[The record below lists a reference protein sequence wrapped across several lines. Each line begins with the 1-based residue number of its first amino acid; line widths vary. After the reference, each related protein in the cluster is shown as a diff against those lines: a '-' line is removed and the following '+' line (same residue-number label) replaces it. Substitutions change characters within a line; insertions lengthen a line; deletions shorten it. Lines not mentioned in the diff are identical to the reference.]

1 MKTTSR
7 TRPRVR
13 RDERLEATVVR
24 DGEGFAALEEEWDA
38 LYEACP
44 KATPFQSW
52 AWLYSWWE
60 HYGDP
65 YELRLIA
72 VRDAGGNLVG
82 LVPLMLERRW
92 GRGRLLFVGHDLTDF
107 MDMLG
112 AEGWEEEVAEAAA
125 GALREMDGWQVAD
138 LQELRPGALAWA
150 LESRWEASRSRL
162 QQSTCP
168 VTEVRP
174 WEDLLMVLTQKR
186 RSSARQALRR
196 AERDS
201 VRPVLV
207 GAEEAEAAAGRLVAL
222 HRESWRGRS
231 IGLEHTTRRFE
242 KHMKAAVHRMTAREL
257 GAVSE
262 FRRDGEAVIAHFLI
276 FGRDFVGGYMLGAN
290 EEALKRYQ
298 FSSLCV
304 WDATNIA
311 RRKGLRYMNDLRGE
325 EAYKVRW
332 SSELV
337 PNHRLILGRHAIVL
351 AAYSR
356 WQVLRSKAMAYAG
369 SEKAPRWIKVAAAG
383 YRGLRS
389 WFQRYEGEPR

>member
-92 GRGRLLFVGHDLTDF
+92 GRGRLLFVGRGRAAYL
-107 MDMLG
+107 DMLG

-138 LQELRPGALAWA
+138 LQELRPTAAAWA
-150 LESRWEASRSRL
+150 LFRTWTPR
-162 QQSTCP
+162 
-168 VTEVRP
+168 VRAWQGYCTIVAVKP
-174 WEDLLMVLTQKR
+174 WEEVVAQLSRNHRSTVR
-186 RSSARQALRR
+186 RAVRR
-196 AERDS
+196 AEGTRWTLAS
-201 VRPVLV
+201 PEVVER
-207 GAEEAEAAAGRLVAL
+207 AAGTLVAL
-222 HRESWRGRS
+222 NREQWRDRWQETGP
-231 IGLEHTTRRFE
+231 EHWSERFE
-242 KHMKAAVHRMTAREL
+242 SHIRTAAVRMTASGL
-257 GAVSE
+257 GS
-262 FRRDGEAVIAHFLI
+262 I
-276 FGRDFVGGYMLGAN
+276 
-290 EEALKRYQ
+290 
-298 FSSLCV
+298 
-304 WDATNIA
+304 
-311 RRKGLRYMNDLRGE
+311 
-325 EAYKVRW
+325 
-332 SSELV
+332 SEL
-337 PNHRLILGRHAIVL
+337 
-351 AAYSR
+351 
-356 WQVLRSKAMAYAG
+356 
-369 SEKAPRWIKVAAAG
+369 
-383 YRGLRS
+383 
-389 WFQRYEGEPR
+389 